1 MSTPTSAATALA
13 DGSDVLVFFD
23 AQMVGD
29 LLADDGTRVSAAA
42 IPTDPTLAG
51 LLLAAQGRLEA
62 SMLKGHRYDVADLQT
77 LTDASLQY
85 AKQIICYLA
94 IGQAGITRRNLAGIL
109 AEPLSWAEKR
119 LEELENG
126 LEIFGLVEAQAA
138 GVEGLTTRQPGDAT
152 NGRCRLVERANR
164 YFGTTTSCRRGC

>member
-13 DGSDVLVFFD
+13 TGTDCLVFFD
-23 AQMVGD
+23 AQLIGD
-29 LLADDGTRVSAAA
+29 LLADDGTRVAVGD
-42 IPTDPTLAG
+42 IPTDLTLAG

-62 SMLKGHRYDVADLQT
+62 SMLKGHRYDVADLQA
-77 LTDASLQY
+77 LTNASLQY

-94 IGQAGITRRNLAGIL
+94 IGQAGITRRNLVGVL

-119 LEELENG
+119 LKELEEG

-138 GVEGLTTRQPGDAT
+138 GIEDLVTRQPGDAT
-152 NGRCRLVERANR
+152 NGRCRVVERANR